1 MNTDAAGPL
10 HPETYTRRILLA
22 VSGLS
27 PQIVTET
34 LFALCLRSG
43 NRYVPTEIHLLTTA
57 EGANRARLMLLS
69 DTPGWFHRLREDYA
83 LPAIEFD
90 EKLIHVI
97 AGPDGGALDD
107 IRTAAEN
114 DCAADFITGIV
125 RELTADENCSL
136 HVSLAGGRKTMG
148 FYLGYALSLY
158 GRAQDRL
165 SHVLV
170 SNPFESDPQFFYPS
184 VKPRILITRDNR
196 PVDARDAEIT
206 LAEIPFVRLRDGL
219 PAPLLAGRAR
229 FTEVV
234 AAAQKARGP
243 LALQLNPAAR
253 RILAGGETI
262 AMPPSELAFYA
273 WLAKRRLASLPPLPC
288 PGAHDSNQ
296 DYAQAYM
303 AEYRAILG
311 PMGDDDRTAKSFR
324 HGMSK
329 ADFEQKTSKVNA
341 RLRKAL
347 GVACAPYLISGEGSS
362 PKRYGLAVPSKA
374 ISVVASLPRATGGA
388 DSE

>member
-1 MNTDAAGPL
+1 MGTDTINPD
-10 HPETYTRRILLA
+10 HPEHYPRRILLA
-22 VSGLS
+22 ASGLS
-27 PQIVTET
+27 PQVVTET
-34 LFALCLRSG
+34 LFALALRAG
-43 NRYVPTEIHLLTTA
+43 NPYVPTEIHLITTA
-57 EGANRARLMLLS
+57 DGASRARLMLLS

-83 LPAIEFD
+83 LPAIHFD

-97 AGPDGGALDD
+97 AGPEGGALDD

-114 DCAADFITGIV
+114 DFAADFITGVV
-125 RELTADENCSL
+125 RELTSDENCSV

-170 SNPFESDPQFFYPS
+170 SKPFESDPQFFYPS
-184 VKPRILITRDNR
+184 VKPRILITRDNQ

-219 PAPLLAGRAR
+219 PVPLLAGRAR

-243 LALQLNPAAR
+243 VLLELDPAAR
-253 RILAGGETI
+253 SVRAGGETI
-262 AMPPSELAFYA
+262 PMPPSELAFYS
-273 WLAKRRLASLPPLPC
+273 WLANRRRSSLPPVPC
-288 PGAHDSNQ
+288 PGVHESNQ
-296 DYAQAYM
+296 DYAQAFL
-303 AEYRAILG
+303 AEYRSILG

-324 HGMSK
+324 HGMTK
-329 ADFEQKTSKVNA
+329 ADFEQKASKLNA

-347 GVACAPYLISGEGSS
+347 GVAAAPYLISSESSS
-362 PKRYGLAVPSKA
+362 PKRYGLAVPSEA
-374 ISVVASLPRATGGA
+374 ISVVASLPRGTGGA